1 MHELPLALTDVFLV
15 SFQEILRNKKR
26 SRATRGILCHLGS
39 SRSHQALRLRP
50 GNTRTRTAFFTASN
64 ARFTA
69 SNGSSRLG
77 LQQRRRQICRLT
89 TGATTATTGATTA
102 TSCSITRR
110 VAVLR
115 CGCVCGCVCGVCGC
129 VWRVPKVCRVPGGSN
144 TPTTSVIW
152 PQTLVA

>member
-1 MHELPLALTDVFLV
+1 LHELPLALTDVFLV

-50 GNTRTRTAFFTASN
+50 GNTRTRTAFFTATSIRFT
-64 ARFTA
+64 ASSTRFTATSTRFTASSTRFTATSTRFTA

-89 TGATTATTGATTA
+89 TSAT
-102 TSCSITRR
+102 
-110 VAVLR
+110 
-115 CGCVCGCVCGVCGC
+115 
-129 VWRVPKVCRVPGGSN
+129 PKVCRVPGGSN
-144 TPTTSVIW
+144 TPTILVISW
-152 PQTLVA
+152 R